1 MFFLFL
7 CIVLDMDYR
16 EYEEMPLE
24 QLTVIRE
31 HALDRVNRVTEAMKV
46 QVRAEHLKGV
56 PVKKIA
62 RKANVSRPTV
72 YAWLAE

>member
-1 MFFLFL
+1 
-7 CIVLDMDYR
+7 VLYVDYT
-16 EYEEMPLE
+16 EYETMPLE
-24 QLTVIRE
+24 QLTAIRE
-31 HALDRVNRVTEAMKV
+31 HALDRVHKVTEAMKLQAKV
-46 QVRAEHLKGV
+46 EHQNGV